1 MAEFLKPVRRLMNQE
16 LADYG
21 PDQRNAWV
29 KLYPVAGC
37 IGITPKG
44 RSAAYERTVNTKT
57 VWTWI
62 QQAEAGYVMMKPPA
76 TIKRGRL

>member
-1 MAEFLKPVRRLMNQE
+1 MPKFMKPVRRLMNQE

-21 PDQRNAWV
+21 PDQRIAWV

-44 RSAAYERTVNTKT
+44 LSAKNEFTVNIKT

-62 QQAEAGYVMMKPPA
+62 QQSEAGYVMMKPPA
-76 TIKRGRL
+76 TIKRGRP